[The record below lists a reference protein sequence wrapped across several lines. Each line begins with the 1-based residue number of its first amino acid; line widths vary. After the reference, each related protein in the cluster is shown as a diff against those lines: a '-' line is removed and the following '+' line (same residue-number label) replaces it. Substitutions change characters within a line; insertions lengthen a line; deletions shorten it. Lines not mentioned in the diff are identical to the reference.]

1 MSTPTNPNKS
11 GRPSA
16 DRCKPVTVRF
26 TADEHAQLMEAC
38 QASGRSA
45 SDLIRETAAGI
56 QIHARAPAINTEVL
70 KELAAWGNNLNQI
83 AYRLN
88 SGNIPGALEIMQS
101 IDACHQ
107 ALEMLH
113 LRMSGRIVEDDN

>member
-1 MSTPTNPNKS
+1 MSTTPARG
-11 GRPSA
+11 GRPSQ
-16 DRCKPVTVRF
+16 DRTKPVTVRF
-26 TADEHAQLMEAC
+26 TTFEHQQLMEAC

-56 QIHARAPAINTEVL
+56 QIHARPLAINAELL

-83 AYRLN
+83 AYKLN
-88 SGNIPGALEIMQS
+88 AGNTPSTLEIS
-101 IDACHQ
+101 EAIDDCHQ

-113 LRMSGRIVEDDN
+113 LRISGRIVDDN

>member
-1 MSTPTNPNKS
+1 MTASVSTPAIG
-11 GRPSA
+11 GRPSQ

-26 TADEHAQLMEAC
+26 TPFEHAQLMEAC

-56 QIHARAPAINTEVL
+56 KIHARAPAINAELL
-70 KELAAWGNNLNQI
+70 KELSAWGNNLNQI
-83 AYRLN
+83 THRIHT
-88 SGNIPGALEIMQS
+88 GNTPGALEIS
-101 IDACHQ
+101 KAINDCHS

-113 LRMSGRIVEDDN
+113 LRMSGRIVDDN